1 MAKKILEEFLMRQL
15 NVPKKLTA
23 TVQIWVSVL
32 LLVIATSLS
41 LTPIITLNTGDNID
55 KINEMIEKVAPSAL
69 EGGETE
75 DGEGP
80 IPETIDISAIK
91 LVKSIGVMGK
101 VMKTTINAAKEKDM
115 SGTGDEIAEIFKTD
129 EGKESIVIAVS
140 LVSTVASN
148 FDTKDTDASGILASI
163 LTMLVSIIA
172 LMALLALTF
181 IIPIM
186 LAVATISALISA
198 LTHLDTPE
206 EVSEKIARKLPGFI
220 SLPFTLM
227 LFQCVVP
234 GMTYGGGIVGICV
247 TSILAAVLGLVIS
260 RLRSYDSAAFRYL
273 NIVQGVSALG
283 VIGFVIFFFNLVKT
297 NIFST
302 FLHGDFAAYVADVGV
317 TLAADKTAKVQEGY
331 AIDLLLI
338 LIYVVLALASVGYL
352 EKCAQRLAC
361 SKSANKKGVFPKD
374 TCIVRAIFMLAVYIL
389 PAVVMGRKNYYE
401 DPTST
406 EAIGDKSFLEL
417 NADQASAFKMVL
429 VGVIIIIVAEI
440 ALIVLKKV
448 FCKGM
453 NTESMQA
460 LMSGAETAPVAAE
473 AVEATETVEAT
484 AEAAEETAE
493 EAAPEAT
500 EEASAEEEVNQ

>member
-75 DGEGP
+75 NGEGP

-198 LTHLDTPE
+198 LTNLDTPE
-206 EVSEKIARKLPGFI
+206 AVSEKIARKLPGFI

-273 NIVQGVSALG
+273 NIVQGVSVLG
-283 VIGFVIFFFNLVKT
+283 VVGFVIFFFNLVKT

-302 FLHGDFAAYVADVGV
+302 FLHGDFASYVTKVGV

-331 AIDLLLI
+331 AIDLILI
-338 LIYVVLALASVGYL
+338 LIYVGLALASVAYL

-361 SKSANKKGVFPKD
+361 SKSANKKGKFPKD
-374 TCIVRAIFMLAVYIL
+374 TCIGRAIVMLAVYIL
-389 PAVVMGRKNYYE
+389 PTVVIGRRSYYE

-406 EAIGDKSFLEL
+406 EAIGDKSFL
-417 NADQASAFKMVL
+417 ADLSDANLDALKMVL
-429 VGVIIIIVAEI
+429 VGVIIILVAEI

-453 NTESMQA
+453 NAESMQA
-460 LMSGAETAPVAAE
+460 LMSGAEVAPVAAE
-473 AVEATETVEAT
+473 AEAVEAATETVEAT
-484 AEAAEETAE
+484 EEVAEETAPEAAEE
-493 EAAPEAT
+493 EAA
-500 EEASAEEEVNQ
+500 Q